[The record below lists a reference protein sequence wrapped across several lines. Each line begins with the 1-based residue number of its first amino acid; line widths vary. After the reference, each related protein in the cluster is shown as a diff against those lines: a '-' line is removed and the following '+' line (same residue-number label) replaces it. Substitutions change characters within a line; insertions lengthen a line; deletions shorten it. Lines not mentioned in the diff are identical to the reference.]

1 MNPTMMLTLLV
12 SAWAAFAWSA
22 NRRWQLLKVGRSENR
37 LDDIGRRLKML
48 YEYALV
54 QKKMNYYPL
63 AGLAHKL
70 IFLGFSVLLLRS
82 LILWGRGF
90 DPGFNFGIFGENPVQ
105 LPLVGAVPLGLIYE
119 FMKDLFASLVLLGT
133 AVFLYYRL
141 IKPQKRMS
149 LHPEGLLILG
159 IISCMMI
166 ADMLYD
172 GASMVLHHGFRSF
185 GCDNPASDLTEA
197 CGQARTV
204 LAHFAQPLS
213 SGEEVHYAFWPS
225 PAGSF
230 FAVLLKGAGLK
241 ELVFLAHA
249 GFWTHSALVLI
260 FLNILPHSK
269 HFHIITSLPNAFT
282 ADITPRGRLRPMAE
296 TGEKLME
303 VVGAASEKTDPLEE
317 PVGIARIE
325 HFTWK
330 AILDFYTCTEC
341 GRCSDHC
348 PAHRTGKVLSPKHLT
363 LDLRDHLYGREVE
376 FLYRPGGPEGAK
388 PEAHG
393 HADHGAGHGAN
404 GHATNGHAHGTAHD
418 HGHGGGNGHGG
429 GHGHAAGHGNDAHG
443 HSGHD
448 HDDGHGHHEPVYPE
462 NPNPL
467 PEVAT
472 APIDLVPNI
481 IHPDVLWA
489 CTTCRACEEQC
500 PVMISYV
507 DKITDMRRNLVLIK
521 GEFPAE
527 LQKPFQGMEVN
538 GNPWNLAR
546 VDRAGWADGL
556 SIPLMSEHPK
566 APVLF
571 WVGCAASYDDRA
583 KKIARATAKL
593 MKAAGVEFA
602 ILGQEETCTGD
613 PARRAGNEYLFMA
626 LAEQNVATLNGYKE
640 QGGARTIVTSCPHC
654 FNTLLNEY
662 PDLGGKYEVVH
673 HSDFL
678 LGLVIEKKL
687 NPRKKVESKVVF
699 HDSCYLGRY
708 NDVYDPPREILRRIP
723 GVTVVE
729 ASMSRSTGLCCG
741 AGGAQ
746 MWMEEQNKDR
756 MNVRRT
762 LQLVETEAK
771 VIASG
776 CPFCMTMLTDGLKSQ
791 SLEEEIRQLD
801 VAEMLEES
809 CALDLPLGVRAAMPQ
824 DPPRAAPSAAQVSET

>member
-1 MNPTMMLTLLV
+1 MNPIMMLTLLV

-37 LDDIGRRLKML
+37 LDQIGKRLKL
-48 YEYALV
+48 VYEFAFV

-63 AGLAHKL
+63 AGIAHKL
-70 IFLGFSVLLLRS
+70 IFLGFVVLLLRS

-90 DPGFNFGIFGENPVQ
+90 DPTFNFWIFGEAPVR
-105 LPLVGAVPLGLIYE
+105 LPLLGSVPLGKIYE
-119 FMKDLFASLVLLGT
+119 FLKDVFATLVLLGV

-141 IKPQKRMS
+141 VRHEKRMS
-149 LHPEGLLILG
+149 LHVEGLIILG
-159 IISCMMI
+159 IIGSMMV
-166 ADMLYD
+166 ADMVYD
-172 GASMVLHHGFRSF
+172 GAAIALQHAFGSFR
-185 GCDNPASDLTEA
+185 CDAAVGDAADA
-197 CGQARTV
+197 CDKARVV
-204 LAHFAQPLS
+204 LAHFSEPA
-213 SGEEVHYAFWPS
+213 SGEPLTFSMWA

-230 FAVLLKGAGLK
+230 FALLFSGMGMR

-249 GFWTHSALVLI
+249 GFWTHSTLVLI
-260 FLNILPHSK
+260 FLNLLPHSK
-269 HFHIITSLPNAFT
+269 HFHIITSLPNTFT
-282 ADITPRGRLRPMAE
+282 ADITPPGRLRPMAA
-296 TGEKLME
+296 TSEKLME
-303 VVGAASEKTDPLEE
+303 AVGAAAEKSDPLED
-317 PVGIARIE
+317 PVGVARIE

-341 GRCSDHC
+341 GRCSDNC

-363 LDLRDHLYGREVE
+363 LDLRDHLYGRELE
-376 FLYRPGGPEGAK
+376 FLYRPGGPEGKKDDAH
-388 PEAHG
+388 AHG
-393 HADHGAGHGAN
+393 DAGHGAN
-404 GHATNGHAHGTAHD
+404 GHAHDAHMNGDAHAHAHDHDHD
-418 HGHGGGNGHGG
+418 HGH
-429 GHGHAAGHGNDAHG
+429 
-443 HSGHD
+443 D
-448 HDDGHGHHEPVYPE
+448 HDQNGHGHHEPVYAD

-467 PEVAT
+467 PEINSV
-472 APIDLVPNI
+472 PIDLVPNV

-489 CTTCRACEEQC
+489 CTSCRACEEQC

-556 SIPLMSEHPK
+556 GIPLMSEHPK

-613 PARRAGNEYLFMA
+613 PARRAGNEYLFMM

-640 QGGARTIVTSCPHC
+640 QGGVRTIVTSCPHC

-687 NPRKKVESKVVF
+687 TPRRKVESKVVF

-708 NDVYDPPREILRRIP
+708 NDVYDAPREVLKRIP
-723 GVTVVE
+723 GVTLVE

-762 LQLVETEAK
+762 LQLVDTEAK

-791 SLEEEIRQLD
+791 SLEAEIRQLD

-809 CALDLPLGVRAAMPQ
+809 CALDQPTGIRAAMPQ
-824 DPPRAAPSAAQVSET
+824 DPPRAAPSAAHVADA

>member
-37 LDDIGRRLKML
+37 LDNIGRRLKML

-54 QKKMNYYPL
+54 QKKMSYYPL

-90 DPGFNFGIFGENPVQ
+90 DPAFNFGFLGENPVS
-105 LPLVGAVPLGLIYE
+105 LPLIGLLPLGTIYE
-119 FMKDLFASLVLLGT
+119 FLKDIFASAVLFGT

-159 IISCMMI
+159 IISTMML

-172 GASMVLHHGFRSF
+172 GASIVLHANFRAF
-185 GCDNPASDLTEA
+185 GCENPGSDTIEA
-197 CGQARTV
+197 CVQARAV
-204 LAHFAQPLS
+204 LAHYPQPLTG
-213 SGEEVHYAFWPS
+213 GEVAYAFWPS
-225 PAGSF
+225 PAGSL
-230 FAVLLKGAGLK
+230 FALLLNGTGLK
-241 ELVFLAHA
+241 ELIVLAHA

-260 FLNILPHSK
+260 FLNLLPHSK

-282 ADITPRGRLRPMAE
+282 ADITPRGRMKPMAP
-296 TGEKLME
+296 TGEALME
-303 VVGAASEKTDPLEE
+303 AVGAASEKADPLED
-317 PVGIARIE
+317 PVGVARIE

-348 PAHRTGKVLSPKHLT
+348 PAHRTGKMLSPKQFT

-376 FLYRPGGPEGAK
+376 FLYRPGGPVGAM
-388 PEAHG
+388 PDAH
-393 HADHGAGHGAN
+393 AASHGASHGAN
-404 GHATNGHAHGTAHD
+404 GHATNGHAHGGPGHD
-418 HGHGGGNGHGG
+418 A
-429 GHGHAAGHGNDAHG
+429 GHGHAAGHDDHG
-443 HSGHD
+443 HGAHD
-448 HDDGHGHHEPVYPE
+448 HGDDHGHNGHGHHEPVYPE

-467 PEVAT
+467 PEIAT
-472 APIDLVPNI
+472 APIDLVPNV

-640 QGGARTIVTSCPHC
+640 QGGVRTIVTSCPHC
-654 FNTLLNEY
+654 FNSLLNEY

-687 NPRKKVESKVVF
+687 SPRKKVESKVVF

-708 NDVYDPPREILRRIP
+708 NDIYDPPREILRRIP

-729 ASMSRSTGLCCG
+729 AAMSKSTGLCCG

-809 CALDLPLGVRAAMPQ
+809 CALDMPTGVRAAMPQ
-824 DPPRAAPSAAQVSET
+824 DPPRAAPSAAQVSQET

>member
-22 NRRWQLLKVGRSENR
+22 NRRWQLLKVGRPENR
-37 LDDIGRRLKML
+37 LADPGKRLKML
-48 YEYALV
+48 YEYAIV

-63 AGLAHKL
+63 AGGAHKV
-70 IFLGFSVLLLRS
+70 IFLGFTVLLLRS
-82 LILWGRGF
+82 LVLWGRGF
-90 DPGFNFGIFGENPVQ
+90 DPAFNFWIFGDAPVRMPV
-105 LPLVGAVPLGLIYE
+105 LGLVPLGQIYE
-119 FMKDLFASLVLLGT
+119 FFKDAFAVLVLLGVG
-133 AVFLYYRL
+133 VFLYFRL
-141 IKPQKRMS
+141 VRQEKRMS
-149 LHPEGLLILG
+149 LHPEGLVILG
-159 IISCMMI
+159 IIGMMMI
-166 ADMLYD
+166 ADMVYD
-172 GASMVLHHGFRSF
+172 GASLAMRHGFASF
-185 GCDNPASDLTEA
+185 RCDAAVGDAADA
-197 CGQARTV
+197 CDKARTI
-204 LAHFAQPLS
+204 LAHFPQPIT
-213 SGEEVHYAFWPS
+213 SGDSTAYALWPS
-225 PAGSF
+225 PAGSL
-230 FAVLLKGAGLK
+230 FA
-241 ELVFLAHA
+241 LVFSGMGKRELIVLSHA
-249 GFWTHSALVLI
+249 GFWTHSTLVLI
-260 FLNILPHSK
+260 FLNLLPHSK

-282 ADITPRGRLRPMAE
+282 ADTTPRGRLRPMAASS
-296 TGEKLME
+296 EKLME
-303 VVGAASEKTDPLEE
+303 LVGASAEKSDPLED
-317 PVGIARIE
+317 PIGVGRIE

-348 PAHRTGKVLSPKHLT
+348 PAHRSGKVLSPKHFT
-363 LDLRDHLYGREVE
+363 LDLRDHLYERELE
-376 FLYRPGGPEGAK
+376 FLYRPGGPEQSK
-388 PEAHG
+388 DDAHPP
-393 HADHGAGHGAN
+393 HADGAHAPN
-404 GHATNGHAHGTAHD
+404 GHVAEGQVN
-418 HGHGGGNGHGG
+418 
-429 GHGHAAGHGNDAHG
+429 
-443 HSGHD
+443 GHD
-448 HDDGHGHHEPVYPE
+448 HDHAHEPVYAD

-467 PEVAT
+467 PEIVSV
-472 APIDLVPNI
+472 PVDLVPTV

-546 VDRAGWADGL
+546 VDRASWAEGL
-556 SIPLMSEHPK
+556 AIPLMSEHPK

-583 KKIARATAKL
+583 KKIARSTAKL

-613 PARRAGNEYLFMA
+613 PARRAGNEYLFTM

-640 QGGARTIVTSCPHC
+640 RGGVRTIVTTCPHC

-662 PDLGGKYEVVH
+662 PDLGGRYEVVH

-687 NPRKKVESKVVF
+687 HPRRKVESKVVF

-708 NDVYDPPREILRRIP
+708 NDVYEPPREILKRIP
-723 GVTVVE
+723 GVTLVE
-729 ASMSRSTGLCCG
+729 ASMSRTTGLCCG

-791 SLEEEIRQLD
+791 SLETEIRQLD
-801 VAEMLEES
+801 VAELLEES
-809 CALDLPLGVRAAMPQ
+809 CALDQPVGVRAAMPQ
-824 DPPRAAPSAAQVSET
+824 DPPRAAPSAAQVVGDA